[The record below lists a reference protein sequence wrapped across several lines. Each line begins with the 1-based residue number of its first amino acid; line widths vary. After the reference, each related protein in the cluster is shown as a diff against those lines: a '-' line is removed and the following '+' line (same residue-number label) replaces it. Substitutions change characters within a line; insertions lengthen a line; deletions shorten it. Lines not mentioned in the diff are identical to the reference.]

1 MRRRLHGRAGTI
13 NSGATLP
20 GSAKIRRH
28 DRGRRRCVAGA
39 SPVLSPR
46 TVVHGLTRY
55 LAATVAKGDRLSV
68 PPNSWSQRM
77 TEATRTIVM
86 TGATRG
92 IGLEAAKNI
101 LQRSPE
107 THLALVARQSSGA
120 EVLPDLLSVSPHVSV
135 IGADLANKASI
146 GAAASEVVRSRVGPP
161 ASARGQHRRLQPKSG
176 PGNRA
181 GTRRRSSAPVRDE
194 VGRPRVRTDAPRG

>member
-1 MRRRLHGRAGTI
+1 
-13 NSGATLP
+13 
-20 GSAKIRRH
+20 
-28 DRGRRRCVAGA
+28 
-39 SPVLSPR
+39 
-46 TVVHGLTRY
+46 
-55 LAATVAKGDRLSV
+55 
-68 PPNSWSQRM
+68 M

-120 EVLPDLLSVSPHVSV
+120 EVLPDPLSVSPHVSV

-146 GAAASEVVRSRVGPP
+146 GPP
-161 ASARGQHRRLQPKSG
+161 QAK
-176 PGNRA
+176 
-181 GTRRRSSAPVRDE
+181 
-194 VGRPRVRTDAPRG
+194 